1 MYPHFSEQM
10 LKHPDEPTVQ
20 CPECPQKFFYEGGLE
35 LHLETHK
42 STRDTPTI
50 QCPECEDKFFYQSG
64 LDHHYA
70 SHVQQRHRES
80 GLYSEE
86 ETAMNVIEP
95 IQTEDKR
102 TGKKCPKAGSSAKN
116 VAAKKGKHT
125 VNSAIETEKDIDSIN
140 SSSDD
145 NKSINSSSKGKKKRG
160 RGRPRKGGKL
170 PKCYKRKLIRN
181 AADLNTS
188 EDTERQQDIKEGLAA
203 LERLRQKTKDE
214 EAAIIASLK
223 REYNLRSGRDV
234 NNTEKTKKNRI

>member
-1 MYPHFSEQM
+1 MDAVTEEPIFPNNDDIDNPNDSEIEQGEMNTEENVEKNEDQSSKEDVPDNPEKSSNETTESAEHALMDSSQSEPLMYPHFSEQM

-70 SHVQQRHRES
+70 SHVRQRRRES

-102 TGKKCPKAGSSAKN
+102 TGKKRPKAGSSAKN

-145 NKSINSSSKGKKKRG
+145 NKSINSSSKGKK
-160 RGRPRKGGKL
+160 
-170 PKCYKRKLIRN
+170 
-181 AADLNTS
+181 
-188 EDTERQQDIKEGLAA
+188 EER
-203 LERLRQKTKDE
+203 
-214 EAAIIASLK
+214 
-223 REYNLRSGRDV
+223 
-234 NNTEKTKKNRI
+234 